1 MMKVMTFLLV
11 GLLVLAAAGRFYAEA
26 QVRESEREIAR
37 LEERAGALTGE
48 IEKVRLDVEVL
59 ESASR
64 LSKLNSSRL
73 ALGTVRAE
81 QLLDDQEFARV
92 IGLPAE
98 ETHKESLVPANADII
113 GNAIGMA
120 DPALAIKAVGE

>member
-1 MMKVMTFLLV
+1 MKYLSFILVALLV
-11 GLLVLAAAGRFYAEA
+11 VAAAARFHAEA

-37 LEERAGALTGE
+37 LDRRAIELASE
-48 IEKVRLDVEVL
+48 IDRAELDVEVL

-64 LSKLNSSRL
+64 LNKLNSSHL

-81 QLLDDQEFARV
+81 QLLDDEGFAEV
-92 IGLPAE
+92 IGMPSTGEAKKKLPAG
-98 ETHKESLVPANADII
+98 ADII

-120 DPALAIKAVGE
+120 DPSMLPLERAQ

>member
-1 MMKVMTFLLV
+1 MKYLSFLLV
-11 GLLVLAAAGRFYAEA
+11 FFLVVAAAARFHAEA

-37 LEERAGALTGE
+37 LDRRAAELASEIERAE
-48 IEKVRLDVEVL
+48 LDVEVL

-81 QLLDDQEFARV
+81 QLLDDRGFAEV
-92 IGLPAE
+92 IGLPATGE
-98 ETHKESLVPANADII
+98 AEKKVPAGADII

-120 DPALAIKAVGE
+120 DPSLLPLEGTR